1 MEAGVAG
8 AFALAIAFV
17 LFKHKKWP
25 KVQLTLILGGVS
37 SLLGG
42 VVADYVRD
50 WTGQIDKAIGGWTED
65 AVGAKIPALG
75 LVAFVA
81 FLFLL
86 FALLPRARPKPN
98 VIWLAA
104 LLPVIAPAIPG
115 RAGDATTKI
124 VGGVN
129 AATTSVMGGI
139 FGDGPSPGQPKPKP
153 KPGPK
158 HTDTVRPSTP
168 PHSTPAG

>member
-8 AFALAIAFV
+8 AFALATAFV

-25 KVQLTLILGGVS
+25 KVQLALIVGGVS

-50 WTGQIDKAIGGWTED
+50 WTGQIDTAFGGWTKD
-65 AVGAKIPALG
+65 VVGARIPVLG
-75 LVAFVA
+75 LLAFVA
-81 FLFLL
+81 FMFLL
-86 FALLPRARPKPN
+86 FALLPKAKPRPN

-139 FGDGPSPGQPKPKP
+139 FGDGPSPGTPRPGQPKPTP
-153 KPGPK
+153 KP
-158 HTDTVRPSTP
+158 TVRPSTP